1 MRIDHYAYQQA
12 TRVALIGLVI
22 QFAVALALLLFGI
35 IAGDSTIRLVA
46 PYAFVG
52 VLFWLALAA
61 IFHQHRLERL
71 EALEHDELR
80 STRGETGSVFD
91 EGDEVFVQRRR
102 LGQMHKWL
110 MPAASVVIALALAGF
125 ATSTRSFFAALGDPE
140 GEAEFFMTNN
150 LGWAVAICLSVAA
163 VCFIFSRFVAG
174 MSKQPAWQNLRGGAG
189 AMVGTAL
196 LTFAVAI
203 GFVFRYVENDAV
215 LRFIAQVI
223 PWFMYFVAAEIVL
236 NLLLNFYRPRVP
248 GEVPR
253 PAFDSRVLSLF
264 TTPDSLV
271 RSLNE
276 AVNYQFGFDITS
288 SWGYQL
294 LVRSFAR
301 LVAFGVI
308 VLILMNMIVIVE
320 PHQQAVR
327 LRGGDIVGDEATTG
341 LIFKW
346 PWPIETVEIY
356 DVSRVRD
363 LHLTARRLTQRR
375 PGTPPDAPQ
384 VDLWTDEIRS
394 EGEIDP
400 LIVGASTRGRVAR
413 SLPMAPEVTEQVE
426 EILEQLEAAGVD
438 PMAPTDVDDPDGE
451 ATFVES
457 STTRGFSLVDSE
469 IILRYRIKSEPGA
482 LLRYLRFSGDQ
493 VPRRQ
498 RRSMRDLTLQHLAL
512 REVTAFLPTL
522 TIDDLLTT
530 RRGDVNAA
538 LRERV
543 QDAFDRYETGVEV
556 VALNTPLLRPA
567 GDAASA
573 YEEVSVSRQVRRR
586 VVVEANQTYDSS
598 MVAQLGSVERA
609 QEVIEELAKLEA
621 LRSELGT
628 GARDAP
634 EYIEQR
640 VHIESLIRR
649 GRGQG
654 GMPIAEAEADGW
666 IELMELRA
674 QAAELVGEAPAYRE
688 SPYLYKQ
695 LRRMEVFARAFPNVR
710 KIITTID
717 PERIRTHLELDEA
730 PPTFSFQEGMA
741 EDEG

>member
-12 TRVALIGLVI
+12 TRVALIGLAI
-22 QFAVALALLLFGI
+22 QFAVALALMLFGI
-35 IAGDSTIRLVA
+35 VADDTTIQIVA
-46 PYAFVG
+46 PYAFIG

-61 IFHQHRLERL
+61 VFHQHRLERL
-71 EALEHDELR
+71 EGLEHDELA

-91 EGDEVFVQRRR
+91 EGDEIFVQKRR
-102 LGQMHKWL
+102 LAQMHKWL
-110 MPAASVVIALALAGF
+110 MPGASITIALALAIA
-125 ATSTRSFFAALGDPE
+125 ATRTRLFFAELSDPE
-140 GEAEFFMTNN
+140 GAAVFFMTGN
-150 LGWAVAICLSVAA
+150 LGWAVAICLSIAA

-215 LRFIAQVI
+215 LRLIAQVI
-223 PWFMYFVAAEIVL
+223 PYFMYFVAAEIVL
-236 NLLLNFYRPRVP
+236 NLLLNVYRPRVP

-327 LRGGDIVGDEATTG
+327 LRGGRIVGETAQSG

-346 PWPIETVEIY
+346 PWPIETVEIH

-363 LHLTARRLTQRR
+363 LHLTTRQLRQRQ
-375 PGTPPDAPQ
+375 PGMPPDAPH
-384 VDLWTDEIRS
+384 VDLWTDEVRTA
-394 EGEIDP
+394 GELDP
-400 LIVGASTRGRVAR
+400 LIVGALSGRSAAT
-413 SLPMAPEVTEQVE
+413 SMPLAPEVTGQVE
-426 EILEQLEAAGVD
+426 EILERIEDMEAEVTAG
-438 PMAPTDVDDPDGE
+438 ADDAMDGE
-451 ATFVES
+451 EAFEES
-457 STTRGFSLVDSE
+457 GTTRSYSLVDGE
-469 IILRYRIKSEPGA
+469 IILRYRIKRDPGA
-482 LLRYLRFSGDQ
+482 LLRFLQFSGDE

-498 RRSMRDLTLQHLAL
+498 RRSMRDLALKHIAL
-512 REVTAFLPTL
+512 REVTTFLPTL
-522 TIDDLLTT
+522 SLGDLLTSH
-530 RRGDVNAA
+530 RDDFNRA
-538 LRERV
+538 LRHRV

-556 VALNTPLLRPA
+556 VAINTPLLRPS
-567 GDAASA
+567 GDVAST

-586 VVVEANQTYDSS
+586 VVVEANQSYDSS
-598 MVAQLGSVERA
+598 LVAQLGSVDLA
-609 QEVIEELAKLEA
+609 QEVIAELAKLEA
-621 LRSELGT
+621 LRNELGS
-628 GARDAP
+628 GAHEAP

-640 VHIESLIRR
+640 VHIESLMRQ
-649 GRGQG
+649 GRGQAG
-654 GMPIAEAEADGW
+654 EPIAEAEADGW

-674 QAAELVGEAPAYRE
+674 QAAELVGEAPVFRVAPR
-688 SPYLYKQ
+688 LYQ
-695 LRRMEVFARAFPNVR
+695 ELRRMEVFARALPNVR
-710 KIITTID
+710 KIISTID
-717 PERIRTHLELDEA
+717 PSRIRSQLELDEA
-730 PPTFSFQEGMA
+730 PPTFSFQEGMS
-741 EDEG
+741 EDEGM